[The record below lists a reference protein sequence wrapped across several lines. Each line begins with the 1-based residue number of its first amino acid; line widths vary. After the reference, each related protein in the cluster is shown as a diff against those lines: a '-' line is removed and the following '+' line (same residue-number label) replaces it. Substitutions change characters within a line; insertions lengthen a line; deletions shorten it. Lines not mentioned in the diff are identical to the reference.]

1 MRATERLAADVGTAM
16 TYLSH
21 TVRSLRRDPI
31 PGETVR
37 LVLTLAE
44 GADDAELEVAERVES
59 LGGEV
64 ARELRFDRLLVEVG
78 QTDIEAVCEFDAV
91 TEVETDAV
99 LGPT

>member
-1 MRATERLAADVGTAM
+1 M

-21 TVRSLRRDPI
+21 TVRSLREDPI

-37 LVLTLAE
+37 LVLTL
-44 GADDAELEVAERVES
+44 GDDADPSAIAESVES

-64 ARELRFDRLLVEVG
+64 VRDLEFDRLLVEVD
-78 QTDIEAVCEFDAV
+78 QTDLDAVCSLDGV
-91 TEVETDAV
+91 SSVETDAV

>member
-1 MRATERLAADVGTAM
+1 M

>member
-1 MRATERLAADVGTAM
+1 M
-16 TYLSH
+16 TYVSH

-37 LVLTLAE
+37 LVLTVA
-44 GADDAELEVAERVES
+44 ADDATRDDTSDDTGSDATSESEVAEAVES

-64 ARELRFDRLLVEVG
+64 VRELQFDRLLVEVA
-78 QTDIEAVCEFDAV
+78 QTDIDAVCTLDAV